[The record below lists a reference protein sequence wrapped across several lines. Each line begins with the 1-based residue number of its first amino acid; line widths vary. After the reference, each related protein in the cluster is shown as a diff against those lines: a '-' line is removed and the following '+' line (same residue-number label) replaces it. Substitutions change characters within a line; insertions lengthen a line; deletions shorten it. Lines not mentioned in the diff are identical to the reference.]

1 MEKLVLRPS
10 PGPLRLALNLV
21 IGTVAVALL
30 MMCAY
35 GSDKPPSDT
44 AVVIIGLGLI
54 AFLAALT
61 ALAIRNYYAST
72 LRLSREGLEIGK
84 HKVAWTDIESFARVP
99 RFVRVRYVSGREPGR
114 GTAVTETLGKVGL
127 FFPPTYLSVRYD
139 TDGHGQDLHQVLQRW
154 RRFDHADV
162 VADSPRS

>member
-10 PGPLRLALNLV
+10 PGPLRLALNLL

-44 AVVIIGLGLI
+44 AVVIIGLGLV
-54 AFLAALT
+54 ALT
-61 ALAIRNYYAST
+61 ALAIRNYYTST
-72 LRLSREGLEIGK
+72 LRLSRDGLEIGK
-84 HKVAWTDIESFARVP
+84 HTVAWTDIESFARVP
-99 RFVRVRYVSGREPGR
+99 RFVRVRYVPGREPVR
-114 GTAVTETLGKVGL
+114 GTAVTGTLGRIGL

-139 TDGHGQDLHQVLQRW
+139 TDGHGRDLYQILVRW
-154 RRFDHADV
+154 WRLDRADV